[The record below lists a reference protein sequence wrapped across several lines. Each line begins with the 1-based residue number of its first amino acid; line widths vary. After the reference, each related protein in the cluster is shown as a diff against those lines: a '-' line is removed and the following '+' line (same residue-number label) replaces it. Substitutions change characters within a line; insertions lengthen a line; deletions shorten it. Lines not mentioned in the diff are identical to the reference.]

1 VSSELSAKPSKERAV
16 LVTIPLLL
24 LQLIILSLQIEG
36 ASGTLLFKTWALT
49 VQAPILAASSA
60 ITGGIRHVWN
70 GYVWTVGARAE
81 NERLRESVR
90 QLSLLNRSNEQAR
103 QENIRLRQLVSL
115 NQSLPYRTLGARVI
129 ARTPSFLANV
139 IYIDRGVKDGVKIDA
154 PVLSGDGI
162 VGRIVLASGHQSQV
176 QLITNPD
183 ASVGVMLEQARTP
196 GVLRGS
202 GDIPMD
208 LSYVN
213 NTEQVGVGDIVL
225 SSGLDGIFP
234 KGLVV
239 GKVVDSQK
247 GKGVFRS
254 VKVEPRV
261 DLIRLEEVS
270 VLLLEPSSP

>member
-1 VSSELSAKPSKERAV
+1 VSSELSAKSSKERAV

-60 ITGGIRHVWN
+60 ITGGIRHAWA

-81 NERLRESVR
+81 NERLRESLR

-254 VKVEPRV
+254 VKVEPRA

>member
-60 ITGGIRHVWN
+60 ITGGIRHAWT

-90 QLSLLNRSNEQAR
+90 QLSLLNRSHEQAR

>member
-36 ASGTLLFKTWALT
+36 ASGTLLFKTWTLT
-49 VQAPILAASSA
+49 AQAPILAASSA
-60 ITGGIRHVWN
+60 ITGGIRHVWT

-115 NQSLPYRTLGARVI
+115 NQGLPYRTLGARVI

>member
-1 VSSELSAKPSKERAV
+1 
-16 LVTIPLLL
+16 
-24 LQLIILSLQIEG
+24 
-36 ASGTLLFKTWALT
+36 
-49 VQAPILAASSA
+49 
-60 ITGGIRHVWN
+60 
-70 GYVWTVGARAE
+70 
-81 NERLRESVR
+81 
-90 QLSLLNRSNEQAR
+90 
-103 QENIRLRQLVSL
+103 
-115 NQSLPYRTLGARVI
+115 
-129 ARTPSFLANV
+129 
-139 IYIDRGVKDGVKIDA
+139 
-154 PVLSGDGI
+154 
-162 VGRIVLASGHQSQV
+162 
-176 QLITNPD
+176 
-183 ASVGVMLEQARTP
+183 
-196 GVLRGS
+196 
-202 GDIPMD
+202 MD

>member
-36 ASGTLLFKTWALT
+36 ASGTLLFKTWTLT

-60 ITGGIRHVWN
+60 ITGGIRHAWT

-81 NERLRESVR
+81 NEKLRESVR

-103 QENIRLRQLVSL
+103 QENIRLRQLVLL

-213 NTEQVGVGDIVL
+213 NTEQVAVGDIVL

-270 VLLLEPSSP
+270 VLLMEPSSP